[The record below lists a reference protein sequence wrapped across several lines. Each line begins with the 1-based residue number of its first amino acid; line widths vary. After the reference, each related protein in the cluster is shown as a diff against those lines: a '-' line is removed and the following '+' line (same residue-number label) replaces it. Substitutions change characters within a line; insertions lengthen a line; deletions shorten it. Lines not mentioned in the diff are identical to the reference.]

1 MSTTNTTERQPR
13 PGATHKLT
21 RSVGKIP
28 SGTTGTVRGVQRLAS
43 TADMPVRETDLGGTN
58 SRYPYTFTPDPAS
71 STKTSAD
78 AFKLAAQG
86 FLVQAT
92 EVAPL

>member
-13 PGATHKLT
+13 PGATYKLT

-28 SGTTGTVRGVQRLAS
+28 SGTTGTIREAARPVS
-43 TADMPVRETDLGGTN
+43 TSGTPVREADLDGTN
-58 SRYPYTFTPDPAS
+58 SRYPYAFTPDPGQADAV
-71 STKTSAD
+71 SAD

-92 EVAPL
+92 EVTPL